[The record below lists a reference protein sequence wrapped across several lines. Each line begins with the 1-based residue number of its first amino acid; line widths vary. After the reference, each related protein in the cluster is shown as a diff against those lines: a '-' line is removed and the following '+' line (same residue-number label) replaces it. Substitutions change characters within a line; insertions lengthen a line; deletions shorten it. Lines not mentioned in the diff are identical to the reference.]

1 MKIVKKTYLTAA
13 ILFFSF
19 SLFGSETIRV
29 VTTTQDTR
37 SITELIG
44 GNKVAV
50 FAIATGYQNPHFVD
64 PKPSYIIKLSNA
76 DMYVTLGLDLES
88 GWSPSLLTSSRNTK
102 IQKGSDGYVD
112 ASVGVTLMQ
121 VPSTINRAEGDIH
134 IFGNPHYWLDPL
146 NGKVIARNICD
157 GLSRISPA
165 NRAFFEANLKAFDE
179 ELDRQLKKWSETMAP
194 FKGTKLIAYHNEWCY
209 FENRFGL
216 NIVDFMEPKAGI
228 PPTPS
233 QLVKIIKEV
242 KENSIRVIITSPY
255 FASGSSDVVS
265 KQTGAKTLVL
275 ATSVGAFE
283 SIKNY
288 YDLFNYNIGL
298 LTGALKP

>member
-1 MKIVKKTYLTAA
+1 MKTKITIILLAA
-13 ILFFSF
+13 IIAVNNSF
-19 SLFGSETIRV
+19 GAGIVRI

-37 SITELIG
+37 SIAEIIG
-44 GNKVAV
+44 GNKVDV

-76 DMYVTLGLDLES
+76 NLFITLGLDLEA
-88 GWSPSLLTSSRNTK
+88 GWSPSLLSSSRNVK

-112 ASVGVTLMQ
+112 ASIGVPLQQ

-146 NGKVIARNICD
+146 NGKIIARNICNALD
-157 GLSRISPA
+157 KISPE
-165 NRAFFEANLKAFDE
+165 NKSYFEANLKTFNDQ
-179 ELDRQLKKWSETMAP
+179 LDSKLRSWNAAMAG
-194 FKGTKLIAYHNEWCY
+194 FKGTKVIAYHNEWCY
-209 FENRFGL
+209 FEKRFGL
-216 NIVDFMEPKAGI
+216 QIVDFMEPKAGI

-242 KENSIRVIITSPY
+242 KENNIKVIITSPY
-255 FASGSSDVVS
+255 FTTSSSDIVS

-275 ATSVGAFE
+275 ATSVGAFD
-283 SIKNY
+283 SVKNY
-288 YDLFNYNIGL
+288 YDIFDYNIRL
-298 LTGALKP
+298 LTAALK